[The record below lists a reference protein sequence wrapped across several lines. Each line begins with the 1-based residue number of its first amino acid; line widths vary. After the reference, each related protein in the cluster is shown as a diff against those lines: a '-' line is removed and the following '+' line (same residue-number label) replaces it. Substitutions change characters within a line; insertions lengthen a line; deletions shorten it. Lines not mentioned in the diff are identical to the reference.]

1 MARLITL
8 FIAVAIVHPTFGA
21 VLPRGNEVY
30 TLPIRRSFA
39 HASSIS
45 RRSVYAR
52 AVGSIPAQ
60 SNVVHYT
67 ASIGIGTPPTSYD
80 LLIDTNSANTWVGA
94 QKAYVHTSTSTQ
106 TADSVSVT
114 YGSGSFSGTEFSD
127 TVTISP
133 GLVVQSQ
140 SIGVASSSQGFTDC
154 DGILGLGPVDL
165 TLGTLSPSTGSTVPT
180 VVDNLFSQGTIPSN
194 VFSLS
199 FEPSTSLTST
209 NGEITFGGTDSTKYT
224 GSIAYAPITATSPA
238 RDFWGVDGSFRYG
251 ASEPI
256 LSTTAGSVDS
266 GTTLLLL
273 PTDAFQKYLKATGAV
288 IDKATG
294 LPKLTSAQFAKLK
307 SLFITIGGTT
317 LELTA
322 NACIFPR
329 ALNTQIGGEAGGIY
343 LAFGDLGSNS
353 GAGLDFILGLTFL
366 ERFYSVYDA
375 DNKRVGF
382 ATTRF
387 THANTN

>member
-1 MARLITL
+1 MWREILFWNSRQHYCCVGLVAFPALSYHLEPFIFGGLRSSGSRYGTIGATMAKLITF
-8 FIAVAIVHPTFGA
+8 FIAVAIVHSTFGA
-21 VLPRGNEVY
+21 VLPRGNKVY

-39 HASSIS
+39 RASSLS
-45 RRSVYAR
+45 RRVM
-52 AVGSIPAQ
+52 
-60 SNVVHYT
+60 
-67 ASIGIGTPPTSYD
+67 
-80 LLIDTNSANTWVGA
+80 
-94 QKAYVHTSTSTQ
+94 KQ
-106 TADSVSVT
+106 TSVSVT

-238 RDFWGVDGSFRYG
+238 RDFWGVDGSFRY
-251 ASEPI
+251 A
-256 LSTTAGSVDS
+256 
-266 GTTLLLL
+266 
-273 PTDAFQKYLKATGAV
+273 GAV

-307 SLFITIGGTT
+307 SLFVTIGGTT

-322 NACIFPR
+322 NACIFPW
-329 ALNTQIGGEAGGIY
+329 ALNIQIGGEAGGIY

-353 GAGLDFILGLTFL
+353 GAGLDFVLGLTFL

>member
-140 SIGVASSSQGFTDC
+140 SIG
-154 DGILGLGPVDL
+154 
-165 TLGTLSPSTGSTVPT
+165 TGSTVPT